1 MVLNQLMS
9 GPQSDSLMADE
20 ADEAEGSGEGSGT
33 DAGGPGRSGWGG
45 NDDDD
50 NTDEY
55 SSGDG
60 SGDSIT
66 TQPPSIVNPNGNV
79 YFAPSRTL
87 SSTRRTL
94 NTKFTDGYRG

>member
-33 DAGGPGRSGWGG
+33 DASGPGRSGWGG
-45 NDDDD
+45 EDDDD

-55 SSGDG
+55 SSGEG
-60 SGDSIT
+60 SGDTIT
-66 TQPPSIVNPNGNV
+66 TQPPGIVNPNGNV
-79 YFAPSRTL
+79 YFASSRIL
-87 SSTRRTL
+87 RSSTRRTSTHE
-94 NTKFTDGYRG
+94 NH